1 MADDYMM
8 LCHGC
13 WVELM
18 ELRRMVLDELPTV
31 EDGFQGA
38 YVALTVGDLE
48 MVKRFAAGIIP
59 HYPEDHPYGTPVD
72 LRVVNEREGGPGIG
86 PL

>member
-18 ELRRMVLDELPTV
+18 ELRRMVLDELPAV
-31 EDGFQGA
+31 ADFAGA
-38 YVALTVGDLE
+38 YVAVNVRDLRPL
-48 MVKRFAAGIIP
+48 KKLAAEIIP